1 MGNKEK
7 TTDSSKCTHCHLCQ
21 KNCLFLEKYGLDIG
35 DTEKLNELLYHC
47 FLCGKCTEVCPE
59 GIDGREIILNM
70 RQKQVADN
78 AGKVKEQPAKSSPS
92 KNEQAR

>member
-21 KNCLFLEKYGLDIG
+21 KNCLFLEKYKLDIG

-47 FLCGKCTEVCPE
+47 FLC
-59 GIDGREIILNM
+59 
-70 RQKQVADN
+70 
-78 AGKVKEQPAKSSPS
+78 
-92 KNEQAR
+92 